1 MGFEQIIEEID
12 TFPPF
17 PESVQKIESEFTK
30 GEVEPKIIIKLIE
43 SDTILTAEILARA
56 NSPMNGFRKDIVS
69 VSQAVTLLGNVK
81 IRAFVLEFAMKK
93 NFKVDMSV
101 YGIDNAQ
108 FSDVSNLQSTL
119 MFQWYMG
126 IDINLSKLLV
136 PIIFLLDIG
145 KVLIANEIAQSE
157 YATQFTK
164 EIEQS
169 DDIEGL
175 EMMFSD
181 TNSFKISALLFK
193 HWHFNELFIELA
205 EELALGS
212 STQELKEALIAIKAV
227 RLAVNIKEQLSENSL
242 YNAQQFLLHN
252 GKDAIRFEKVCMR
265 IKAKLE
271 E

>member
-1 MGFEQIIEEID
+1 MSFEQIIEEID

-17 PESVQKIESEFTK
+17 PESVQKIESAFAK
-30 GEVEPKIIIKLIE
+30 GEVEPKLIIKLIE
-43 SDTILTAEILARA
+43 SDAILTAEILARA

-101 YGIDNAQ
+101 YGIDNSK

-126 IDINLSKLLV
+126 VDINLSKLLV

-145 KVLIANEIAQSE
+145 KVLIANEITSSA
-157 YATQFTK
+157 YAAQFTQ
-164 EIEQS
+164 EMQEC
-169 DDIEGL
+169 DDVEAL

-181 TNSFKISALLFK
+181 TNSYKVSALLFK
-193 HWHFNELFIELA
+193 HWNFNELFIDLANELA
-205 EELALGS
+205 SGS
-212 STQELKEALIAIKAV
+212 SMAELKEALIAIKAV

-242 YNAQQFLLHN
+242 YHAQQFLLHN
-252 GKDAIRFEKVCMR
+252 GKDAIKFEKVCLR
-265 IKAKLE
+265 IKSKLE